1 MLSRRCNCIWNKV
14 IALRGY
20 YYIRCVFHNCWN
32 IFDRSFMQHSIT
44 INESW
49 LIVIGCRIHFS
60 RKKKRND
67 DFSFENCEIV
77 PSHFFPSFYAIDF
90 RGSFLYFSRANPF
103 PFSREM

>member
-60 RKKKRND
+60 RKKSVTMISLLK
-67 DFSFENCEIV
+67 IV
-77 PSHFFPSFYAIDF
+77 K
-90 RGSFLYFSRANPF
+90 
-103 PFSREM
+103 